1 MEQNLTL
8 ATTKSF
14 GSLECDFY
22 KGDDNKEF
30 YMTREQVGTALE
42 YSNPQK
48 AIDNIHQRNADRLN
62 PLSVTLK
69 LRATDNKFYD
79 TKVYT
84 LRGVMEICR
93 YSRQPKADKFM
104 DFVWDVMES
113 LYNGRNVY
121 ATPDQQSAV
130 SPQTMQTFMDAMLK
144 TQLETSSCMV
154 AMTNTMSAMA
164 DRILNG
170 MIQPVAVATP
180 VETNSENIQPS
191 NLSPEN
197 ENHETNTEDNPVTV
211 VVEPATTPEPKQSKH
226 YGNTDEWRQ
235 KVYDKVNHICANE
248 PYKWPTGT
256 SVLSCIYRKM
266 RDKYGFVVD
275 VELNKYRARH
285 PYSKNPAVITL
296 VQANTTWV
304 EIFESILNDMYDHSI
319 TECVRRQDEKKKQ
332 SAGMESKPAYP
343 YKKQSPFA
351 NEKWH
356 SLTDSALAVTPV
368 KATVAENREKV
379 RDAVVKVSK
388 EYGHRNLNNPYS
400 FKLVYKAMDID
411 WDEIE
416 LNYAE
421 NAHAANPTPARYEIV
436 AHSNVLTAIFLAAAE
451 KVINDHKNPKSESE
465 G

>member
-14 GSLECDFY
+14 GNLECNFY
-22 KGDDNKEF
+22 KGNDNKDF

-42 YSNPQK
+42 YTNPK
-48 AIDNIHQRNADRLN
+48 VAIAKIHDRNADRLN
-62 PLSVTLK
+62 PLSGVTK
-69 LRATDNKFYD
+69 LVTPGGTQSTYI
-79 TKVYT
+79 YT

-121 ATPDQQSAV
+121 ATPDQQNAV

-144 TQLETSSCMV
+144 TQLETTRCMV

-180 VETNSENIQPS
+180 VETDSENVQPS
-191 NLSPEN
+191 NVQPEN
-197 ENHETNTEDNPVTV
+197 ENNTEDNPVTV
-211 VVEPATTPEPKQSKH
+211 AVEPATTPEPKQSKH

-285 PYSKNPAVITL
+285 PYSKNPAIISL
-296 VQANTTWV
+296 VQANTTWT

-332 SAGMESKPAYP
+332 VTEMETKSAYYHP
-343 YKKQSPFA
+343 KKSPLA
-351 NEKWH
+351 NEKWCNIP
-356 SLTDSALAVTPV
+356 DSSFVITPV
-368 KATVAENREKV
+368 KATVAENRDKV
-379 RDAVVKVSK
+379 REAVADVSK
-388 EYGHRNLNNPYS
+388 EYGHHNIYNPYS
-400 FKLVYKAMDID
+400 YKLVYKTMDVD

-421 NAHAANPTPARYEIV
+421 NAHADNPSPARYEIV
-436 AHSNVLTAIFLAAAE
+436 AHSNVLTAIFIAAAD
-451 KVINDHKNPKSESE
+451 KVVNDHKNQKTKQ
-465 G
+465 